1 MADAAP
7 VLTPTKSR
15 QASPRRMNF
24 HVLVW
29 SMALVVIVAAI
40 LYFVIYAKPESPIG
54 MPKEQPATSAP
65 VPAATS
71 PAAPEAATPA
81 TPPPANP

>member
-1 MADAAP
+1 MADATP
-7 VLTPTKSR
+7 VLTPTESR

-65 VPAATS
+65 APAAAGQSLTQS
-71 PAAPEAATPA
+71 LRVTRS
-81 TPPPANP
+81 

>member
-1 MADAAP
+1 MADATP
-7 VLTPTKSR
+7 VLTPTESR

-65 VPAATS
+65 APAATS
-71 PAAPEAATPA
+71 PAATPA

>member
-1 MADAAP
+1 MADATP
-7 VLTPTKSR
+7 VLTPTELR

-54 MPKEQPATSAP
+54 MPKEQPETSAP
-65 VPAATS
+65 AA
-71 PAAPEAATPA
+71 AAPEAATPA